1 MFHAVAKSSDGKPI
15 CAIRFDR
22 DQNQMMI
29 IGGEK
34 WVKTLEEVFKTRPTV
49 GWLLGQ
55 RTSSPLEL
63 GAGRIPQMEYFA
75 ENEGASEFAEAM
87 ASMNGE
93 KVLVFEPATVKLEGG
108 DDGK

>member
-1 MFHAVAKSSDGKPI
+1 
-15 CAIRFDR
+15 
-22 DQNQMMI
+22 
-29 IGGEK
+29 
-34 WVKTLEEVFKTRPTV
+34 
-49 GWLLGQ
+49 
-55 RTSSPLEL
+55 LEL